1 MPPTSTARKEEGV
14 KGSGGERERIKRIGR
29 WMNVLD
35 DIIGTQDN
43 IRGRVAVR
51 EKVFRFYR
59 KLAAMPSADRYLVVN
74 GLEETNNDA
83 ARTLLERVLLSDTNA
98 IVRHEAAY
106 CLGVVGDDESLSVL
120 RHALFQDNNP
130 LVRHEAALS
139 LAEIGTEDEL
149 ECLEGGMKD
158 DNHDVVDSCQIGR
171 EILLGRMAQEG
182 YQDVKK
188 EREDVGFSGNPGSS
202 DVRLRPRDMAA
213 RLLRK

>member
-1 MPPTSTARKEEGV
+1 MSLAGTGHKEKV
-14 KGSGGERERIKRIGR
+14 RSSSDDQGERIRRIDHWVKL
-29 WMNVLD
+29 LD
-35 DIIGTQDN
+35 DIIGAQDS

-59 KLAAMPSADRYLVVN
+59 KLATMPSADRYLVVN

-83 ARTLLERVLLSDTNA
+83 ARSLLERVLLSDTNA

-139 LAEIGTEDEL
+139 LAEIGTENEL
-149 ECLEGGMKD
+149 ECLERGMSD

-182 YQDVKK
+182 HQNMEK
-188 EREDVGFSGNPGSS
+188 EREAVGFSRNPGSS
-202 DVRLRPRDMAA
+202 DVRLWPRGLAA